1 MTVNSAPSQMA
12 LALQAL
18 TLATLSLCRCGVLL
32 TWSNVQI
39 HPAALP
45 RRQHIV
51 KVHVASGLTLAPRHG
66 CLVRLPVRVLQRT
79 EISDQQPHCPSL
91 AWILAGNRTVA
102 HTICAG
108 AGVYDLSQKLT
119 EVWQPQSILQSSSMA
134 HLYLVI
140 DGGVLWF
147 GSTEAYKVVGHIT
160 Q

>member
-51 KVHVASGLTLAPRHG
+51 KVHVASGWTLAPRLG
-66 CLVRLPVRVLQRT
+66 CLVRLPVQRT

-91 AWILAGNRTVA
+91 AWISAGNLTVWGA

-134 HLYLVI
+134 HLSLVI

-147 GSTEAYKVVGHIT
+147 GSTEAENEGSRP
-160 Q
+160 